1 MALRYPTGII
11 MCSPAESLAGGL
23 LLSQVEHSSR
33 GVLFDL
39 TLTYNFIKFSV
50 THLHVSH
57 VRNIISPLSVG
68 HEMLCCLA
76 EWLWLGG
83 ADSPH
88 LQNTKSR
95 WMIKKCIRDAQATGC
110 CDKRASERER
120 MIVLYSEG
128 EDWEWSKQV
137 VEVEELPWDGMG
149 EHNIV
154 WLRRVL
160 KVRRCTYN
168 HEYRGEEERIFHL
181 LVRSLLRRKV
191 RPCTRGS
198 SVSGK

>member
-57 VRNIISPLSVG
+57 VGNIISPLSVG

-76 EWLWLGG
+76 E
-83 ADSPH
+83 
-88 LQNTKSR
+88 
-95 WMIKKCIRDAQATGC
+95 
-110 CDKRASERER
+110 
-120 MIVLYSEG
+120 
-128 EDWEWSKQV
+128 
-137 VEVEELPWDGMG
+137 
-149 EHNIV
+149 
-154 WLRRVL
+154 
-160 KVRRCTYN
+160 
-168 HEYRGEEERIFHL
+168 
-181 LVRSLLRRKV
+181 
-191 RPCTRGS
+191 
-198 SVSGK
+198 